1 MNYKK
6 YPKINYIGNKEKIA
20 AWICDQLPEDVN
32 TVADVFSGGCS
43 FSFEAKKRGYRVIA
57 NDILLINHQLALALI
72 ENNHDI
78 LTDEDVNTI
87 FSGSLKSGF
96 MTEHYANVF
105 FFEDECKQLDYIH
118 ENISELVNPYKK
130 ALAFSLMRR
139 AMIRKMPY
147 SRFTIPWE
155 KIKQLRD
162 EEYSYAKYGR
172 RRAYHNETFESHF
185 RQNLAAYNQ
194 AVFDNGKTHQAFN
207 EDVFDLLKHI
217 QADAV
222 YLDPPYTGTMNNYF
236 GFYGLL
242 DSYISSAIQQ
252 PFNNHFMDK
261 KQVVELFERLIGCL
275 KPFKYWL
282 LSYNNVS
289 HPNREELAAMLA
301 QDGHSVKI
309 LETPH
314 VYKVT
319 GKENKQNHKEILFL
333 VENHHANL

>member
-1 MNYKK
+1 MKNKK

-20 AWICDQLPEDVN
+20 AWICDQLPNDVQ

-57 NDILLINHQLALALI
+57 NDILLINYQIALALI
-72 ENNHDI
+72 ENNYET
-78 LTDEDVNTI
+78 LTDEDVAMI
-87 FSGSLKSGF
+87 FSGNLKNGF
-96 MTEHYANVF
+96 MTKHYANVF
-105 FFEDECKQLDYIH
+105 FFKDECNQLDNIH
-118 ENISELVNPYKK
+118 ENILKLNNPYKR

-155 KIKQLRD
+155 KVKQLRD

-172 RRAYHNETFESHF
+172 RRAYHNATFESHF
-185 RQNLAAYNQ
+185 RQNLVSYNQ
-194 AVFDNGKTHQAFN
+194 AIFDNGKVHQVFN
-207 EDVFDLLKHI
+207 EDVFELLSHI
-217 QADAV
+217 KADAV

-242 DSYISSAIQQ
+242 DSYITSSIRE
-252 PFNNHFMDK
+252 PFSNNFMNK
-261 KQVVELFERLIGCL
+261 KQSIELFKRLIGCL

-289 HPNREELAAMLA
+289 YPNRTELTEILA
-301 QDGHSVKI
+301 QNDRKVTI
-309 LETPH
+309 LETPYI
-314 VYKVT
+314 YKVT
-319 GKENKQNHKEILFL
+319 GKENKQNHKEILFF

>member
-1 MNYKK
+1 MNKPK

-20 AWICDQLPEDVN
+20 GWICDQLPNDVQ

-43 FSFEAKKRGYRVIA
+43 FSYEAKKRGLSVIA
-57 NDILLINHQLALALI
+57 NDILQINHQLALALI
-72 ENNHDI
+72 ENNDVI
-78 LTDEDVNTI
+78 LNDDDVDLI
-87 FSGSLKSGF
+87 FSGCLKNGF
-96 MTEHYANVF
+96 MTEHYSDVF
-105 FFEDECKQLDYIH
+105 FFEQECQELDLYRQ
-118 ENISELVNPYKK
+118 NIEKLDNPYKK
-130 ALAFSLMRR
+130 ALAFALIRR

-155 KIKQLRD
+155 KVKQLRD

-172 RRAYHNETFESHF
+172 RRAYHNQSFEFHF
-185 RQNLAAYNQ
+185 RENLKAYNQ
-194 AVFDNGKTHQAFN
+194 AVFNNGKQHQALN
-207 EDVFDLLKHI
+207 QDVFEVLTNI

-242 DSYISSAIQQ
+242 DSYISSSVAK
-252 PFNNHFMDK
+252 PFDNHFMDK
-261 KQVVELFERLIGCL
+261 KQAIDLFKKLVEHL
-275 KPFKYWL
+275 KPFRYWL

-289 HPNREELAAMLA
+289 QPNREELAQMLA
-301 QDGHSVKI
+301 ENGRKVHI

-314 VYKVT
+314 IYKVT

-333 VENHHANL
+333 VENI

>member
-1 MNYKK
+1 MKNNK

-20 AWICDQLPEDVN
+20 SWICDQLPADVQC
-32 TVADVFSGGCS
+32 VADVFSGGCS
-43 FSFEAKKRGYRVIA
+43 FAYEAKKRGYRVLT
-57 NDILLINHQLALALI
+57 NDILKINHQLALALV
-72 ENNHDI
+72 ENNHETLHD
-78 LTDEDVNTI
+78 DDVAMI
-87 FSGSLKSGF
+87 FSGSLKTGF
-96 MTEHYANVF
+96 MSEHYANRF
-105 FFEDECKQLDYIH
+105 FFLDECQQLDYIH
-118 ENISELVNPYKK
+118 ENILKLQNPYKK

-155 KIKQLRD
+155 KVKQLRD
-162 EEYSYAKYGR
+162 EEYSYEKYGR
-172 RRAYHNETFESHF
+172 RRAYHNQSFEHHF
-185 RQNLAAYNQ
+185 RANLKDYNQ
-194 AVFDNGKTHQAFN
+194 AVFDNGQLHQAFN
-207 EDVFDLLKHI
+207 QDIFDLLGNI

-242 DSYISSAIQQ
+242 DSYVSSSVRH
-252 PFNNHFMDK
+252 PFDNHFMDK
-261 KQVVELFERLIGCL
+261 KQAIKLFERLIGSL

-289 HPNREELAAMLA
+289 QPSRDELARMLG
-301 QDGHSVKI
+301 QNGRTVTI

-319 GKENKQNHKEILFL
+319 GKETKKNHKEILFL
-333 VENHHANL
+333 VENV

>member
-1 MNYKK
+1 MNKPK

-20 AWICDQLPEDVN
+20 GWICDQLPSDVK

-43 FSFEAKKRGYRVIA
+43 FAYEAKRRGLSVIT
-57 NDILLINHQLALALI
+57 NDILKINHQLALALI
-72 ENNHDI
+72 ENNDVI
-78 LTDEDVNTI
+78 LNDDDVDLI
-87 FSGSLKSGF
+87 FSGSLKNGF
-96 MTEHYANVF
+96 MTVHYSDVF
-105 FFEDECKQLDYIH
+105 FFEKECQELDLYRQ
-118 ENISELVNPYKK
+118 NIEKLDNPYKK
-130 ALAFSLMRR
+130 ALAFALIRR

-155 KIKQLRD
+155 KVKQLRD

-172 RRAYHNETFESHF
+172 RRAYHNQLFEFHF
-185 RQNLAAYNQ
+185 RENLKAYNQ
-194 AVFDNGKTHQAFN
+194 AIFNNGKQHQALN
-207 EDVFDLLKHI
+207 QDVFEVLKNI

-242 DSYISSAIQQ
+242 DSYISSSVAK
-252 PFNNHFMDK
+252 PFDNHFMDK
-261 KQVVELFERLIGCL
+261 KQATDLFKKLVEHLE
-275 KPFKYWL
+275 PFRYWL

-289 HPNREELAAMLA
+289 QPNREELAQMLA
-301 QDGHSVKI
+301 ENGRTVQI

-314 VYKVT
+314 IYKVT

-333 VENHHANL
+333 VENI

>member
-1 MNYKK
+1 MNKPK

-20 AWICDQLPEDVN
+20 GWICDQLPADVQ

-43 FSFEAKKRGYRVIA
+43 FSYEAKKRGLSVIA
-57 NDILLINHQLALALI
+57 NDILQINHQLALALI
-72 ENNHDI
+72 ENNDVI
-78 LTDEDVNTI
+78 LNDDDVDLI
-87 FSGSLKSGF
+87 FSGSLKNGF
-96 MTEHYANVF
+96 MTEHYSDVF
-105 FFEDECKQLDYIH
+105 FFEQECQELDLYRQ
-118 ENISELVNPYKK
+118 NIEKLDNPYKK
-130 ALAFSLMRR
+130 ALAFALIRR

-155 KIKQLRD
+155 KVKQLRD

-172 RRAYHNETFESHF
+172 RRAYHNQSFEFHF
-185 RQNLAAYNQ
+185 RENLIDYNN
-194 AVFDNGKTHQAFN
+194 AVFDNGKTHFSYN
-207 EDVFDLLKHI
+207 EDVFDLLEKI
-217 QADAV
+217 KADAV

-242 DSYISSAIQQ
+242 DCYISSSIAK
-252 PFNNHFMDK
+252 PFANHFMDK
-261 KQVVELFERLIGCL
+261 KQANSLFQSLIEKL

-289 HPNREELAAMLA
+289 SPNREELAQMLSEN
-301 QDGHSVKI
+301 GRKVKI

-314 VYKVT
+314 IYKVT

-333 VENHHANL
+333 VENV

>member
-1 MNYKK
+1 MNKPK

-20 AWICDQLPEDVN
+20 GWICDQLPADVQ

-43 FSFEAKKRGYRVIA
+43 FSYEAKKRGLSVIA
-57 NDILLINHQLALALI
+57 NDILQINHQLALALI
-72 ENNHDI
+72 ENNDVI
-78 LTDEDVNTI
+78 LNDDDVDLI
-87 FSGSLKSGF
+87 FSGSLKNGF
-96 MTEHYANVF
+96 MTEHYSDVF
-105 FFEDECKQLDYIH
+105 FFEQECQELDLYRQ
-118 ENISELVNPYKK
+118 NIEKLDNPYKK
-130 ALAFSLMRR
+130 ALAFALIRR

-155 KIKQLRD
+155 KVKQLRD

-172 RRAYHNETFESHF
+172 RRAYHNQSFEFHF
-185 RQNLAAYNQ
+185 RENLIDYNN
-194 AVFDNGKTHQAFN
+194 AVFDNGKTHFSYN
-207 EDVFDLLKHI
+207 EDVFDLLEKI
-217 QADAV
+217 KADAV

-242 DSYISSAIQQ
+242 DSYISSSIAK
-252 PFNNHFMDK
+252 PFANHFMDK
-261 KQVVELFERLIGCL
+261 KQANSLFQSLIEKL

-289 HPNREELAAMLA
+289 SPNREELAQMLSEN
-301 QDGHSVKI
+301 GRKVKI

-314 VYKVT
+314 IYKVT

-333 VENHHANL
+333 VENV

>member
-1 MNYKK
+1 MNQPK
-6 YPKINYIGNKEKIA
+6 YPKVNYIGNKEKIA
-20 AWICDQLPEDVN
+20 EWICEQLPADVK

-43 FSFEAKKRGYRVIA
+43 FSFEAKKRGYQVIA
-57 NDILLINHQLALALI
+57 NDILNINYQLALALI
-72 ENNHDI
+72 ANNQEI
-78 LTDEDVNTI
+78 LTACDVDFI
-87 FSGSLKSGF
+87 FSNPPQSGF
-96 MTEHYANVF
+96 MTKHYSDVF
-105 FFEDECKQLDYIH
+105 FFEEECRQLDSIR
-118 ENISELVNPYKK
+118 ENILKLENTHKQ
-130 ALAFSLMRR
+130 ALAFALMRR

-155 KIKQLRD
+155 KVKQLRD

-172 RRAYHNETFESHF
+172 RRAYHNQSFEFHF
-185 RQNLAAYNQ
+185 RENLNAYNQ
-194 AVFDNGKTHQAFN
+194 TVFDNGKVHQVYN
-207 EDVFDLLKHI
+207 QDVFELLDHI

-242 DSYISSAIQQ
+242 DSYISGEIKQ
-252 PFNNHFMDK
+252 PFDNHFMDK
-261 KQVVELFERLIGCL
+261 KQAVELFEKLIEKL

-289 HPNREELAAMLA
+289 HPNREELSEMLSHN
-301 QDGHSVKI
+301 GRKVTI

-319 GKENKQNHKEILFL
+319 GKKNKQKHTEILFL
-333 VENHHANL
+333 VENA

>member
-1 MNYKK
+1 MPKK

-20 AWICDQLPEDVN
+20 DWICDQLPSDVD

-43 FSFEAKKRGYRVIA
+43 FAYEAKKRGYRVIA
-57 NDILLINHQLALALI
+57 NDVLAINHQIALALI
-72 ENNHDI
+72 ENNHETLNVNDI
-78 LTDEDVNTI
+78 ETL
-87 FSGSLKSGF
+87 FSGSLKSTGF
-96 MTEHYANVF
+96 MSQNYSNEF
-105 FFEDECKQLDYIH
+105 FFAEECQQLDLYR
-118 ENISELVNPYKK
+118 ENIEKLDNTYKR

-155 KIKQLRD
+155 KVKQLRD

-172 RRAYHNETFESHF
+172 RRAYHNESFQSHF
-185 RQNLAAYNQ
+185 LKNLDDYNQ
-194 AVFDNGKTHQAFN
+194 AVFDNGWKHQAFN
-207 EDVFDLLKHI
+207 EDVFDLLSHI

-242 DSYISSAIQQ
+242 DSYITSSVPK
-252 PFNNHFMDK
+252 PFPNHFMDK
-261 KQVVELFERLIGCL
+261 KQAIELFERLIGSL

-289 HPNREELAAMLA
+289 HPSREELAEMLGR
-301 QDGHSVKI
+301 DGRTVKI

-319 GKENKQNHKEILFL
+319 GKEKKQSHKEILFF
-333 VENHHANL
+333 VENP